1 MSESLQEFRER
12 TGDRRAQNEAAHR
25 PQLEMVAQAVVKT
38 EMLTGDALWDTFL
51 SYLQSAVEQT
61 SSQRDAFAAVI
72 SDSKTVQVETI
83 MSAKIGLAECK
94 ARIEAWNAVISLPKD
109 LIEMG
114 SEAKTLLGRLPEAAP

>member
-1 MSESLQEFRER
+1 ML
-12 TGDRRAQNEAAHR
+12 
-25 PQLEMVAQAVVKT
+25 AQAVVKT
-38 EMLTGDALWDTFL
+38 EMLTGDAVWDTFL
-51 SYLQSAVEQT
+51 SYLQAAVEHT

-83 MSAKIGLAECK
+83 MAAKIGLAECK

-114 SEAKTLLGRLPEAAP
+114 SAAKTLLDRLPPVGP